1 MSSAPSLLRRALP
14 FLAVALLI
22 AVAYDAW
29 IFYSRWSNEREAK
42 KSEVRRE
49 AEEARQTLEL
59 LGGDRLKILD
69 FYATPGAIA
78 RGQHATICYGVNAAE
93 RVRIDPPVEE
103 LHPAVSHCLEVAP
116 REDTDYKLTA
126 QDKAGH
132 SVTASLS
139 IHVLRR

>member
-1 MSSAPSLLRRALP
+1 VSGAPTFLRRALP
-14 FLAVALLI
+14 FLAVVLVI
-22 AVAYDAW
+22 AVGYDAW

-42 KSEVRRE
+42 KADARKEADDARR
-49 AEEARQTLEL
+49 TLEL

-69 FYATPGAIA
+69 FYATPGAIE

-103 LHPAVSHCLEVAP
+103 LHPAVSHCLDVAP
-116 REDTDYKLTA
+116 SEDTNYKLTA
-126 QDKAGH
+126 EDRAGH

-139 IHVLRR
+139 IHVRH